1 MPCPDRP
8 MFGYLIRRLLWM
20 IPSFFAVSL
29 VTFVI
34 IQLPPGDFVTSY
46 AADLATSGAPA
57 DPATLDALRQRYG
70 LNDPMP
76 LQYLRWIGNVLRGDL
91 GDSFEYRT
99 AVSNLIWGRLGMTA
113 LVAICTLFFVW
124 LVSFPIGIYSAVKQY
139 SVGDYVVTFL
149 SFLGMATP
157 NFLLALIVMYLSVL
171 YLGYSVGG
179 LFSPDFVNAPW
190 SAARLLDL
198 LKHLWIPVVVLGV
211 AGIAALVRIMRAN
224 LLDELNKPYV
234 ETGRAKGLRELTLI
248 LRYPTRVALNP
259 FVSTVGWV
267 LPVLVSGDV
276 IVSSVLSLPT
286 AGPILIQA
294 LKTQDMYLGGAL
306 IMFQCIFVLIG
317 TLASDLLLIWV
328 DPRIRYDR

>member
-1 MPCPDRP
+1 

-57 DPATLDALRQRYG
+57 DPATLDELRQRYG
-70 LNDPMP
+70 LDDPMP
-76 LQYLRWIGNVLRGDL
+76 LQYLRWIGNVAAGDL

-99 AVSNLIWGRLGMTA
+99 PVANLIWGRLGMTA
-113 LVAICTLFFVW
+113 LVAICTLLFVW

-139 SVGDYVVTFL
+139 SVGRLRRHL
-149 SFLGMATP
+149 SQLPRHGDAELP
-157 NFLLALIVMYLSVL
+157 AGALRDVSL
-171 YLGYSVGG
+171 GG
-179 LFSPDFVNAPW
+179 LSRLFGRRPVLARLRQCALERWRGSSTCCSISGSRWWCSGSPASPPW
-190 SAARLLDL
+190 SASCGPICSTSSTSPMSRPA
-198 LKHLWIPVVVLGV
+198 
-211 AGIAALVRIMRAN
+211 
-224 LLDELNKPYV
+224 
-234 ETGRAKGLRELTLI
+234 RAKGLRELTLM

-294 LKTQDMYLGGAL
+294 LKTQDMYLAGAL
-306 IMFQCIFVLIG
+306 IMFQCILVLVG
-317 TLASDLLLIWV
+317 TLLSDLLLVWL
-328 DPRIRYDR
+328 DPRIRYDD